1 MQLGCYVLMKFEA
14 VERYLDLLMMGFLL
28 LETQRLSD
36 LESTAALPQ
45 QRDPIHHWRTTD
57 RLRALEQSVQKMNF
71 NFIRDRLTTKRG
83 QKELLEAFENQLIQ
97 VA

>member
-45 QRDPIHHWRTTD
+45 QGDPIHHWRTTD

-83 QKELLEAFENQLIQ
+83 QKELLDAFENQLIQ

>member
-28 LETQRLSD
+28 LERQRLSD
-36 LESTAALPQ
+36 LESTAALPEQ
-45 QRDPIHHWRTTD
+45 GDPIHHWRTTD
-57 RLRALEQSVQKMNF
+57 RLRALERSVQKMNIDF
-71 NFIRDRLTTKRG
+71 TRDRMKTKRG
-83 QKELLEAFENQLIQ
+83 QKELLEALENQLIQ